1 MKIIVIGSRA
11 YNELV
16 GRIEKIEAAIASLPE
31 KGRAWNKE
39 YINDEWMD
47 GEQVCRYLGI
57 SGRTLQRLRSDH
69 VITYSAINRKLY
81 YSLTEIRR
89 VLKPGGHFICSTYGS
104 RHMQEVSRLV
114 QDFDERI
121 VLSADRLYERFGR
134 ENGNEILSPYFRQ
147 ISWVSYEDSLL
158 VPDAEPLISY
168 ILSCHGNQNQYI
180 LDRYK
185 DFRSFVSRKTRGGFY
200 ITKDAGIFF
209 CEK

>member
-1 MKIIVIGSRA
+1 MQGISAGCSLFCLNNGIAISWAEWLR
-11 YNELV
+11 V

-89 VLKPGGHFICSTYGS
+89 VLK
-104 RHMQEVSRLV
+104 
-114 QDFDERI
+114 ERS
-121 VLSADRLYERFGR
+121 VRRK
-134 ENGNEILSPYFRQ
+134 
-147 ISWVSYEDSLL
+147 
-158 VPDAEPLISY
+158 
-168 ILSCHGNQNQYI
+168 NQP
-180 LDRYK
+180 K
-185 DFRSFVSRKTRGGFY
+185 
-200 ITKDAGIFF
+200 
-209 CEK
+209 E

>member
-57 SGRTLQRLRSDH
+57 SG
-69 VITYSAINRKLY
+69 KLY

-89 VLKPGGHFICSTYGS
+89 VLK
-104 RHMQEVSRLV
+104 
-114 QDFDERI
+114 ERS
-121 VLSADRLYERFGR
+121 VRRK
-134 ENGNEILSPYFRQ
+134 
-147 ISWVSYEDSLL
+147 
-158 VPDAEPLISY
+158 
-168 ILSCHGNQNQYI
+168 NQP
-180 LDRYK
+180 K
-185 DFRSFVSRKTRGGFY
+185 
-200 ITKDAGIFF
+200 
-209 CEK
+209 E

>member
-1 MKIIVIGSRA
+1 MRISSLQIIKKSRTDLVLSCPYKPDLCNRLKTKEYEIIVIGSRA

-89 VLKPGGHFICSTYGS
+89 VLK
-104 RHMQEVSRLV
+104 
-114 QDFDERI
+114 ERS
-121 VLSADRLYERFGR
+121 VR
-134 ENGNEILSPYFRQ
+134 
-147 ISWVSYEDSLL
+147 
-158 VPDAEPLISY
+158 
-168 ILSCHGNQNQYI
+168 
-180 LDRYK
+180 
-185 DFRSFVSRKTRGGFY
+185 RKNRP
-200 ITKDAGIFF
+200 K
-209 CEK
+209 E

>member
-89 VLKPGGHFICSTYGS
+89 VLKERSVRRKGERLLDNYDLCRMLNISKRTLQRYRTSGELPYEMIYHKTFYRESDVLRFIERNFSNFRKLKKDRPAGS
-104 RHMQEVSRLV
+104 
-114 QDFDERI
+114 
-121 VLSADRLYERFGR
+121 G
-134 ENGNEILSPYFRQ
+134 
-147 ISWVSYEDSLL
+147 
-158 VPDAEPLISY
+158 
-168 ILSCHGNQNQYI
+168 
-180 LDRYK
+180 
-185 DFRSFVSRKTRGGFY
+185 
-200 ITKDAGIFF
+200 
-209 CEK
+209 

>member
-89 VLKPGGHFICSTYGS
+89 VLKECVEKEDKAHPLTDDELARILKEKGFAIARRTVAKYREQLGIP
-104 RHMQEVSRLV
+104 VARL
-114 QDFDERI
+114 
-121 VLSADRLYERFGR
+121 
-134 ENGNEILSPYFRQ
+134 
-147 ISWVSYEDSLL
+147 
-158 VPDAEPLISY
+158 
-168 ILSCHGNQNQYI
+168 
-180 LDRYK
+180 
-185 DFRSFVSRKTRGGFY
+185 RK
-200 ITKDAGIFF
+200 
-209 CEK
+209 

>member
-81 YSLTEIRR
+81 LF
-89 VLKPGGHFICSTYGS
+89 P
-104 RHMQEVSRLV
+104 
-114 QDFDERI
+114 
-121 VLSADRLYERFGR
+121 
-134 ENGNEILSPYFRQ
+134 
-147 ISWVSYEDSLL
+147 
-158 VPDAEPLISY
+158 
-168 ILSCHGNQNQYI
+168 HGNPPCAEGA
-180 LDRYK
+180 
-185 DFRSFVSRKTRGGFY
+185 FRAAQKPTKGIGHVSGQGIFRRMDAAALGTAGTYREAVRGGRGATAFHP
-200 ITKDAGIFF
+200 A
-209 CEK
+209 

>member
-89 VLKPGGHFICSTYGS
+89 VLKERSVRRKNQPKSRPCFWTRNISTDGCSGS
-104 RHMQEVSRLV
+104 RNGWNVSRSCARGTWSNRFPSCLTGSV
-114 QDFDERI
+114 FWTI
-121 VLSADRLYERFGR
+121 TTCAVCSISASAPSSVTVPR
-134 ENGNEILSPYFRQ
+134 E
-147 ISWVSYEDSLL
+147 
-158 VPDAEPLISY
+158 
-168 ILSCHGNQNQYI
+168 SC
-180 LDRYK
+180 L
-185 DFRSFVSRKTRGGFY
+185 TR
-200 ITKDAGIFF
+200 
-209 CEK
+209 

>member
-1 MKIIVIGSRA
+1 MIGSRA

-69 VITYSAINRKLY
+69 VITCSTINRKLY

-89 VLKPGGHFICSTYGS
+89 VLKERSPVGLYHP
-104 RHMQEVSRLV
+104 ERLV
-114 QDFDERI
+114 EHSRFDK
-121 VLSADRLYERFGR
+121 SGFG
-134 ENGNEILSPYFRQ
+134 Q
-147 ISWVSYEDSLL
+147 
-158 VPDAEPLISY
+158 
-168 ILSCHGNQNQYI
+168 
-180 LDRYK
+180 
-185 DFRSFVSRKTRGGFY
+185 
-200 ITKDAGIFF
+200 
-209 CEK
+209 

>member
-69 VITYSAINRKLY
+69 VITNSSSIYADTDEEFTIEQALMAVMLKVFL
-81 YSLTEIRR
+81 LTP
-89 VLKPGGHFICSTYGS
+89 K
-104 RHMQEVSRLV
+104 VS
-114 QDFDERI
+114 
-121 VLSADRLYERFGR
+121 
-134 ENGNEILSPYFRQ
+134 
-147 ISWVSYEDSLL
+147 
-158 VPDAEPLISY
+158 
-168 ILSCHGNQNQYI
+168 
-180 LDRYK
+180 
-185 DFRSFVSRKTRGGFY
+185 
-200 ITKDAGIFF
+200 
-209 CEK
+209 

>member
-47 GEQVCRYLGI
+47 GLGI

-89 VLKPGGHFICSTYGS
+89 VLK
-104 RHMQEVSRLV
+104 
-114 QDFDERI
+114 ERS
-121 VLSADRLYERFGR
+121 VR
-134 ENGNEILSPYFRQ
+134 
-147 ISWVSYEDSLL
+147 
-158 VPDAEPLISY
+158 
-168 ILSCHGNQNQYI
+168 
-180 LDRYK
+180 
-185 DFRSFVSRKTRGGFY
+185 RKNRP
-200 ITKDAGIFF
+200 K
-209 CEK
+209 E

>member
-16 GRIEKIEAAIASLPE
+16 GRIEKIEAAIASLPK

-89 VLKPGGHFICSTYGS
+89 VLK
-104 RHMQEVSRLV
+104 
-114 QDFDERI
+114 ERS
-121 VLSADRLYERFGR
+121 VR
-134 ENGNEILSPYFRQ
+134 
-147 ISWVSYEDSLL
+147 
-158 VPDAEPLISY
+158 
-168 ILSCHGNQNQYI
+168 
-180 LDRYK
+180 
-185 DFRSFVSRKTRGGFY
+185 RKNRP
-200 ITKDAGIFF
+200 K
-209 CEK
+209 E

>member
-89 VLKPGGHFICSTYGS
+89 VLKERSVRRKNVTRNFAASLFRNIKYFTLRKLYLC
-104 RHMQEVSRLV
+104 RKWMQKRL
-114 QDFDERI
+114 QKTTTTGITLPNFDF
-121 VLSADRLYERFGR
+121 LA
-134 ENGNEILSPYFRQ
+134 
-147 ISWVSYEDSLL
+147 
-158 VPDAEPLISY
+158 
-168 ILSCHGNQNQYI
+168 
-180 LDRYK
+180 
-185 DFRSFVSRKTRGGFY
+185 
-200 ITKDAGIFF
+200 
-209 CEK
+209 

>member
-16 GRIEKIEAAIASLPE
+16 GRIEKIAAAIASLPE

-89 VLKPGGHFICSTYGS
+89 VLKERSVRRKKAQLGLNTSPEQIARTNAQILQ
-104 RHMQEVSRLV
+104 RHALQ
-114 QDFDERI
+114 
-121 VLSADRLYERFGR
+121 
-134 ENGNEILSPYFRQ
+134 FR
-147 ISWVSYEDSLL
+147 
-158 VPDAEPLISY
+158 
-168 ILSCHGNQNQYI
+168 
-180 LDRYK
+180 
-185 DFRSFVSRKTRGGFY
+185 T
-200 ITKDAGIFF
+200 
-209 CEK
+209 

>member
-1 MKIIVIGSRA
+1 MKSRTALIGQIGFFLNANSTEKKRCVQSISA
-11 YNELV
+11 RCSLFCLNDGITISWAEWLRV

-89 VLKPGGHFICSTYGS
+89 VLK
-104 RHMQEVSRLV
+104 
-114 QDFDERI
+114 ERS
-121 VLSADRLYERFGR
+121 VR
-134 ENGNEILSPYFRQ
+134 
-147 ISWVSYEDSLL
+147 
-158 VPDAEPLISY
+158 
-168 ILSCHGNQNQYI
+168 
-180 LDRYK
+180 
-185 DFRSFVSRKTRGGFY
+185 RKNRP
-200 ITKDAGIFF
+200 K
-209 CEK
+209 E